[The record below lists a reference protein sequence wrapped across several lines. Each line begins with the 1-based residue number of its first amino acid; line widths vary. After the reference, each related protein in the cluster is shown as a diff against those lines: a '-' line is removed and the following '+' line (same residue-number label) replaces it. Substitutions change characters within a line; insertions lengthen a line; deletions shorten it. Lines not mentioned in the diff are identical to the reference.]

1 MRKMSDDG
9 KGMCRKKP
17 MRAPGERS
25 RTRLGT
31 SMSW

>member
-1 MRKMSDDG
+1 MSEEG

-17 MRAPGERS
+17 MLASGSCS
-25 RTRLGT
+25 RIIRGT